1 MKKRILEIL
10 LLGAMGAA
18 LLAGCKGGE
27 AIAGAQSA
35 PATAQSAPA
44 TVEAGTETLGGGTV
58 AAAEAGSAE
67 LTFED
72 IQDSY
77 VKLVDAYNQVEE
89 LYMSDKVAQ
98 DDRIEELLKE
108 TKGIIEQM
116 GEAKREDF
124 TSQEDYITVH
134 NSMATLINSLI
145 DIVGNMK
152 EAAPASGGN
161 DGAAAPASEGNS
173 GNDEAAQSADGLT
186 LGYAGASE
194 GGEELYLATDKDVHK
209 GILGIVGKDGGGA
222 TFISGDITEE
232 DGALTIVDSE
242 AGKSLTFTLEEDT
255 DKEGKR
261 ILILTVPAN
270 GAKGALYEAEVSAV
284 LEAMNKF

>member
-1 MKKRILEIL
+1 MSYKSDITGDKTPLIKERKDIMKKRFLEIL

-35 PATAQSAPA
+35 PAT
-44 TVEAGTETLGGGTV
+44 VEAGTETLGGGTA

-98 DDRIEELLKE
+98 DDRIEELLRE

-152 EAAPASGGN
+152 EV
-161 DGAAAPASEGNS
+161 APASEGNG
-173 GNDEAAQSADGLT
+173 GNDEAAQSVDGLT

-209 GILGIVGKDGGGA
+209 GILGIAGKDGA

-284 LEAMNKF
+284 